1 MNVTRVHKAWEER
14 SDHQMLGVDARVID
28 DIAARLPLS
37 CRMRPDWDVKTLSE
51 LGAQTQ
57 STVLKTLAD
66 PKTGEILVTDFVVRA
81 VKAD

>member
-1 MNVTRVHKAWEER
+1 
-14 SDHQMLGVDARVID
+14 MLGVDARVID